1 MNTNTRRNTL
11 KTLFA
16 TLLLCGA
23 SAVGATDWKW
33 SLAPYAWATDV
44 GADVSLD
51 DRQVIDEEIAFTD
64 LLEDLETVSQVHI
77 EAQHGA
83 HGVMFDLFDVQLAEE
98 DSRVT
103 LPNKAG
109 EAALSS
115 EIGMTILEFG
125 GLYDPRGDQK
135 GFALLYGTR
144 ILDQRAEIDARFDLS
159 SNTTVNQS
167 YEAGETLVDGLVGAR
182 YIQPLSPRWTWLTR
196 VDASAGGTEL
206 TWSAG
211 SAIAYA
217 FGRNG
222 RYALTAGYR
231 HMLVDFESDESV
243 DAEMTLS
250 GFFAGLRT
258 SF

>member
-1 MNTNTRRNTL
+1 MNTRTRNTL
-11 KTLFA
+11 RTLFS

-23 SAVGATDWKW
+23 SAAGASDWKW
-33 SLAPYAWATDV
+33 SITPYAWATDA

-51 DRQVIDEEIAFTD
+51 ERQVLNEEIAFTD
-64 LLEDLETVSQVHI
+64 LLEDLETVSQVHV
-77 EAQHGA
+77 EAQRGA
-83 HGVMFDLFDVQLAEE
+83 HGVMFDVFGVQLADD
-98 DSRVT
+98 DSRVA
-103 LPNKAG
+103 LPDKAG

-125 GLYDPRGDQK
+125 GLYDPHGDQK

-144 ILDQRAEIDARFDLS
+144 ILDQRAEIDARFDLAAGTALS
-159 SNTTVNQS
+159 QS
-167 YEAGETLVDGLVGAR
+167 YEAGETLVDGLLGAR
-182 YIQPLSPRWTWLTR
+182 YIQPLSARWTWLVR
-196 VDASAGGTEL
+196 ADASAGGTEL

-211 SAIAYA
+211 SAVSYA

-231 HMLVDFESDESV
+231 YMLVDFESEDSL
-243 DAEMTLS
+243 DADMTLS